1 MPSWDLLDLDESYLD
16 LVSLE
21 GNILT
26 LGPFDIS
33 EEGPIEIWLGIDE
46 EMEGNYL
53 DTAIWLVKE
62 PPEPV
67 EIEEIA
73 IGDEIEDGVEKV
85 AEAINDAA
93 LEFT

>member
-1 MPSWDLLDLDESYLD
+1 MLLLFTLDPGVYTHYFAWAMPSFDLLDEDEGLMD

-26 LGPFDIS
+26 LGPFS
-33 EEGPIEIWLGIDE
+33 EEEEGPIEIWLGIDE

-62 PPEPV
+62 P
-67 EIEEIA
+67 EI
-73 IGDEIEDGVEKV
+73 V
-85 AEAINDAA
+85 
-93 LEFT
+93 